1 MDLGLAGRHVLVT
14 GASRG
19 IGFACVQAFL
29 AEGAKVT
36 MLSRDETALS
46 AAAQSLDAG
55 GRVLWRAAD
64 LRDPASA
71 LAALDAAEAA
81 EAGAGAVA
89 GFGAL
94 DVLVNCA
101 GAARRR
107 PPDELDAAAWNDAM
121 QAKFFSYIH
130 IMSPAVQRMAAR
142 GAGCVVNVVGAGGK
156 VANPTHLAGGAANA
170 ALLLASAGMAAAYA
184 RQGVRINALNP
195 GQVATDRL
203 RQRHEA
209 EARLAALEGRPPPAA
224 PGAALPLGRPAEPRE
239 IADMVVFLASP
250 RASYVTGATIAM
262 DGATTPMI

>member
-1 MDLGLAGRHVLVT
+1 MDLALAGRHVLVT

-29 AEGAKVT
+29 AEGARVT
-36 MLSRDETALS
+36 MLSRDDAALR

-55 GRVLWRAAD
+55 DRVAHHAAD

-71 LAALDAAEAA
+71 LAALDAIEAA
-81 EAGAGAVA
+81 GGP
-89 GFGAL
+89 L

-101 GAARRR
+101 GAAKRT
-107 PPDELDAAAWNDAM
+107 PPAELDAAAWHEAM

-130 IMSPAVQRMAAR
+130 VMAPTVQRMAAR
-142 GAGCVVNVVGAGGK
+142 GGGCVVNVVGAGGK

-170 ALLLASAGMAAAYA
+170 ALLLATAGMAAAYA

-195 GQVATDRL
+195 GQVATERL
-203 RQRHEA
+203 SQRLEA
-209 EARLAALEGRPPPAA
+209 ETRLAALEGRPAPAA

-239 IADMVVFLASP
+239 IADMAVFLASP
-250 RASYVTGATIAM
+250 RASYVTGASIAM
-262 DGATTPMI
+262 DGADTPVI

>member
-36 MLSRDETALS
+36 MLSRDENALS

-64 LRDPASA
+64 LRDPVSA
-71 LAALDAAEAA
+71 LAALESA
-81 EAGAGAVA
+81 EAGA

>member
-36 MLSRDETALS
+36 MLSRDENALS

-71 LAALDAAEAA
+71 LAALESAETAEAW
-81 EAGAGAVA
+81 A
-89 GFGAL
+89 GFGPL

-209 EARLAALEGRPPPAA
+209 EARLASLEGRPPPAA

>member
-36 MLSRDETALS
+36 MLSRDDTALR
-46 AAAQSLDAG
+46 AAAESLDAD
-55 GRVLWRAAD
+55 GRVFWRAAD

-71 LAALDAAEAA
+71 LAALDAVEAA
-81 EAGAGAVA
+81 SGV
-89 GFGAL
+89 L

-101 GAARRR
+101 GAAKRK
-107 PPDELDAAAWNDAM
+107 PPGELAAADWNDAM

-130 IMSPAVQRMAAR
+130 IMAPAVQRMAAR
-142 GAGCVVNVVGAGGK
+142 GAGSVVNVVGAGGK

-195 GQVATDRL
+195 GQVATERL

-209 EARLAALEGRPPPAA
+209 EARLAALEGRPAPTT

-239 IADMVVFLASP
+239 IADMVVFLASS

>member
-1 MDLGLAGRHVLVT
+1 VDLALAGRHVLVT

-29 AEGAKVT
+29 AEGARVT
-36 MLSRDETALS
+36 MLSRDDAALRAAALS
-46 AAAQSLDAG
+46 LETE
-55 GRVLWRAAD
+55 GRVAWHAAD

-71 LAALDAAEAA
+71 LAALDAIEAA
-81 EAGAGAVA
+81 SGP
-89 GFGAL
+89 L

-107 PPDELDAAAWNDAM
+107 PPGELDAAAWSDAM

-130 IMSPAVQRMAAR
+130 VMAPAVQRMAAR
-142 GAGCVVNVVGAGGK
+142 GAGSVVNIVGAGGK

-195 GQVATDRL
+195 GQVATERL
-203 RQRHEA
+203 RQRQEA
-209 EARLAALEGRPPPAA
+209 ETRLALLEGRPAPAA
-224 PGAALPLGRPAEPRE
+224 PGAALPIGRPAEPRE
-239 IADMVVFLASP
+239 IADMVVFLASD

-262 DGATTPMI
+262 DGAATPMI